1 MKKSGF
7 TLVEI
12 LVVIGVIGLLAAI
25 LIPAVS
31 GGMAKARRA
40 QCMNNLKAIGA
51 STLAYGSDN
60 RGHLPRIGSGG
71 DFGSLSEMAKAFF
84 EDGYLETPET
94 WVCPTDSGRTPCRAA
109 NMDSFQTSANCSYF
123 YFEGYNLLKVDSVN
137 KMPLFCDRARG
148 GFKAALTS
156 QDNHGAR
163 YRNVVYLGGA
173 AMTLRTAD
181 AANAVV
187 KTTLPDGVSLVQ

>member
-12 LVVIGVIGLLAAI
+12 LVVIGVIGLLAVI
-25 LIPAVS
+25 LVPAVS

-51 STLAYGSDN
+51 STLAYGTEH
-60 RGHLPRIGSGG
+60 RGRLPKIGSGG
-71 DFGSLSEMAKAFF
+71 DFASLTEMVKAFF

-94 WVCPTDSGRTPCRAA
+94 WVCPTDSGRTACRAA
-109 NMDSFQTSANCSYF
+109 DIDSFQTSANCSYF
-123 YFEGYNLLKVDSVN
+123 YFEGYNPLKVDSVN

-148 GFKAALTS
+148 GLKAALTS
-156 QDNHGAR
+156 ADNHGAR

-181 AANAVV
+181 AANDVV
-187 KTTLPDGVSLVQ
+187 KTDLPDGVSLVQ